1 MERGWTR
8 LPELQQ
14 WKVRAGSRPPPH
26 SPAGLAGSGPSC
38 VLSLCSV
45 RRYLSPERL
54 ASVRRED
61 PRSRTTS
68 SSSNCSAK
76 KEG

>member
-1 MERGWTR
+1 MCPNSIGGRCREVFAC
-8 LPELQQ
+8 LP
-14 WKVRAGSRPPPH
+14 
-26 SPAGLAGSGPSC
+26 GLACCGSNC
-38 VLSLCSV
+38 VFSLCSV